1 MAWLA
6 AALPA
11 AASAA
16 APAAAGAAGAA
27 SAGAGAVG
35 AAAPAVAGGSGI
47 AGSIINGVGSLMK
60 MQSDY
65 GDKVQ
70 ADMDNTAAMGMSTP
84 APAAQP
90 GWFDR
95 LKTGYNGGV
104 GDFMGNAQ
112 NFNVPETL
120 GYIAKRKEK
129 GRGQPALDYYQ
140 EIYNKFR

>member
-27 SAGAGAVG
+27 SA
-35 AAAPAVAGGSGI
+35 AAPAVAGGSGL
-47 AGSIINGVGSLMK
+47 AGSIVNGVGSLMK
-60 MQSDY
+60 MQSDH

-70 ADMDNTAAMGMSTP
+70 ADMDNTAAMGMSSS
-84 APAAQP
+84 APPAQP

-112 NFNVPETL
+112 KFNFPETL
-120 GYIAKRKEK
+120 GYIAKRREK
-129 GRGQPALDYYQ
+129 GRGQPSLDYYQ
-140 EIYNKFR
+140 DIYNQFR